1 MHQSTSLFTSAVT
14 NQMWFPKGGVKTQE
28 KLRSDFQ
35 NTRCDRVAV
44 KVGTI
49 QMEKVNEQ
57 MGLKRRYRNIRNE

>member
-14 NQMWFPKGGVKTQE
+14 NQVGFPKGVKTQE